1 MVCSSEQLTGLSLC
15 FCIDVIV
22 CLRIYASKNPH
33 ISADSSIYIRRMSL
47 QRFINRCS

>member
-22 CLRIYASKNPH
+22 CLRIYASKIRPSPQTLLFIYDVCH
-33 ISADSSIYIRRMSL
+33 FSAS
-47 QRFINRCS
+47 